1 MATKQSGPGLDAMVA
16 GAAAVASAVS
26 KDVSMKTLEAP
37 ETSRSF
43 VALDRND
50 TGTVDK
56 SGLPL
61 VSSGGSPMEGG
72 GMCEARRRR
81 HHRERP
87 WRRQPADAPSL
98 LPISFRRCTTRS

>member
-1 MATKQSGPGLDAMVA
+1 MRLLVAIAIAALSATPSFGFAPHSHRRHHGRHHSVVSMSTKQSGPGLDAMVA

-61 VSSGGSPMEGG
+61 VS
-72 GMCEARRRR
+72 
-81 HHRERP
+81 
-87 WRRQPADAPSL
+87 
-98 LPISFRRCTTRS
+98 